1 MYSASYQTNFEFY
14 ILCIICFPTSNKG
27 TILSVKVAL
36 SLAGESFGEHV
47 FKSMSVHPSVNV
59 YASSQS
65 NLFESVKLLCLYLI
79 LFSDHVLSVLES

>member
-14 ILCIICFPTSNKG
+14 ILCIICFPISNKN

-36 SLAGESFGEHV
+36 SLAGESFSD

-59 YASSQS
+59 SATSQS

-79 LFSDHVLSVLES
+79 LFSDHVLSVIEP